1 MLHKAVK
8 EGTRLSVM
16 SNSAHEIFREDAKKG
31 SNEGQEICTRTLHK
45 VNGVY
50 AP

>member
-1 MLHKAVK
+1 MMLHKAVK

-31 SNEGQEICTRTLHK
+31 HNEGQDR
-45 VNGVY
+45 GY
-50 AP
+50 S